1 MDLWKCA
8 IVRNLFEKKTK
19 HLALAFLKKKKR
31 KKSIDHHI
39 LWMACWI
46 SSGTTG
52 RCFFWNNYFPFV
64 FTGTIQHLSIA
75 LRWIWICSVTL
86 SVVFWR
92 SPMFIPFE
100 CSTPPA
106 KIFYFN
112 FTWKNSIQSSFTASR
127 LWMVRCVL
135 IWFNFKT
142 MQAFCLAHFEQTF
155 HLHFLENNDKVLC

>member
-92 SPMFIPFE
+92 MFN
-100 CSTPPA
+100 STC
-106 KIFYFN
+106 
-112 FTWKNSIQSSFTASR
+112 KNLLFQ
-127 LWMVRCVL
+127 
-135 IWFNFKT
+135 
-142 MQAFCLAHFEQTF
+142 F
-155 HLHFLENNDKVLC
+155 HLKKFCTEQFYCKPTLNGALRIDLVQL